1 MARPSVVGQEVFDR
15 TTALVAE
22 GKTRTEAF
30 DLIAKE
36 RGQKAGTVAA
46 NYYRVARKEA
56 SADGRSPNRPRRRP
70 TPAKPP
76 AVPEAGMAA
85 QLEACIQQMVDEAVD
100 RRMQRLL
107 T

>member
-15 TTALVAE
+15 TTALVGQ

-30 DLIAKE
+30 ELIAKE

-46 NYYRVARKEA
+46 NYYRVARKEV
-56 SADGRSPNRPRRRP
+56 SANGRRSRRRP

-76 AVPEAGMAA
+76 APAETGMAA